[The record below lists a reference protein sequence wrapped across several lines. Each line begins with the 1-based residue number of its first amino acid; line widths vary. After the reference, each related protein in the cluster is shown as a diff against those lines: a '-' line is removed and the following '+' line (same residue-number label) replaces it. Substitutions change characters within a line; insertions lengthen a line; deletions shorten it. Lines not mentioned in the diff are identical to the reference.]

1 VSHTRR
7 LARLLLVTGVAL
19 ACAGPGGP
27 GPLADPA
34 SPEAPPEAASDAGE
48 GGSTAVAESSGS
60 GHGAPAELP
69 APDPLYEDDWLLG
82 DETQDPAVRDPLEG
96 LNRGTFRFNEAMRR
110 FLFTPITRVYEFA
123 VPDPGRRAIFRL
135 FANLGEPVIFVNDVL
150 QGAPSD
156 AGTSGARFVINST
169 LGVAGLF
176 DPATRF
182 GLERHETDFGQTLA
196 VYRLTSGPY
205 FIVPLFGPAT
215 VRDALGTVVD
225 AMLRPDTWLV
235 SLGPRVVLGAGSGLA
250 IYQMEHERL
259 EALRETSVDFYA
271 ALRGAYL
278 LDRDAAVDQRI
289 DRVCG
294 VAESVP
300 PGQ

>member
-1 VSHTRR
+1 MSRTRR
-7 LARLLLVTGVAL
+7 LAHLLLVTGVVL

-34 SPEAPPEAASDAGE
+34 PPEASPDAGAEAPPAG
-48 GGSTAVAESSGS
+48 AVPSGI
-60 GHGAPAELP
+60 GEGAPAELP

-82 DETQDPAVRDPLEG
+82 DETEDPAVRDPLEG

-110 FLFTPITRVYEFA
+110 FVFTPITRVYEFA

-156 AGTSGARFVINST
+156 AGMSGARFVINST

-176 DPATRF
+176 DPAARF

-205 FIVPLFGPAT
+205 FVVPLFGPAT

-225 AMLRPDTWLV
+225 AVLRPDTWLV
-235 SLGPRVVLGAGSGLA
+235 SLGPRMVLGAGTGLA
-250 IYQMEHERL
+250 IYEMEHERL

-294 VAESVP
+294 AEEAGP
-300 PGQ
+300 PGE